1 MKQPQQIKTK
11 EAPAAP
17 EGVRLTAAVLS
28 VMETLSR
35 VLDQETDLLQ
45 KQDFEGL
52 AEVRVEKAKWMRD
65 YRASITTLTQKPELL
80 KEVSAEERLRL
91 RRSGEVLA
99 VSAMRNAADLKAAIN
114 ATQALV
120 QTVISAAREQNKTS
134 ECYVDP
140 RKTPLL
146 LGSYSP
152 TCTPVAVSR
161 TA

>member
-1 MKQPQQIKTK
+1 MKQPQQNNK
-11 EAPAAP
+11 ETTDDAPDGA
-17 EGVRLTAAVLS
+17 RLTVAVLS
-28 VMETLSR
+28 VMEALSR
-35 VLDQETDLLQ
+35 VMDQETDLLK
-45 KQDFEGL
+45 KQDFEAL
-52 AEVRVEKAKWMRD
+52 VEVRAEKAKWMRD
-65 YRASITTLTQKPELL
+65 YRASIASLTQKPDLL
-80 KEVSAEERLRL
+80 KTVTTEERLRL

-99 VSAMRNAADLKAAIN
+99 VSAMRNAADLQAAIG

-120 QTVISAAREQNKTS
+120 QTIISAAREQNKTN

-152 TCTPVAVSR
+152 LCTPVAVSR

>member
-1 MKQPQQIKTK
+1 MKQPQQTK
-11 EAPAAP
+11 QDAPASTP
-17 EGVRLTAAVLS
+17 EGVRLTVAVLS
-28 VMETLSR
+28 VMEALSR
-35 VLDQETDLLQ
+35 VMDQETDLLR

-52 AEVRVEKAKWMRD
+52 AEVRAEKAKWMRD
-65 YRASITTLTQKPELL
+65 YRASITTLTQRPELL

-99 VSAMRNAADLKAAIN
+99 VSAMRNAADLKAAIH

-120 QTVISAAREQNKTS
+120 QTVIGAARDQNKTN
-134 ECYVDP
+134 ECYSDP

-152 TCTPVAVSR
+152 SCKPVAVSR
-161 TA
+161 MA